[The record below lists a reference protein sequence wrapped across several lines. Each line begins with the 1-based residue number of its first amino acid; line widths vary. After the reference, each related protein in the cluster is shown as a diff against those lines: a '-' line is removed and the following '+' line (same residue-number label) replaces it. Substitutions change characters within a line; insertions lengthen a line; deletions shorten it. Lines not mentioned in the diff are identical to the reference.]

1 MVCQPYNS
9 PFDTDINLQSYVQ
22 KYEKHSRLLACVVV
36 PYTIQSIGNAFEQQ
50 GDRNTHQAKN

>member
-1 MVCQPYNS
+1 M
-9 PFDTDINLQSYVQ
+9 DKDMNLQSYVQ

-50 GDRNTHQAKN
+50 GDRNTRQAKN